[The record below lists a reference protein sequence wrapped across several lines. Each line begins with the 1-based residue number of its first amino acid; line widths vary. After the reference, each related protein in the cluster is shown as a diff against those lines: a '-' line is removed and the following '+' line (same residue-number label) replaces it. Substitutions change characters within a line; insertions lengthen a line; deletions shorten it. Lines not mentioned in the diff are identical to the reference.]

1 MDKKDKSKEDKSH
14 VYKFI
19 LGEET
24 RPKIEVFTQDTNI
37 GIKDSI
43 FYKQYYLALSRIAE
57 HLLFFKDEKAGVSSY
72 GAWESPNNLFAFLG
86 ERGSGKTSCM
96 LTVRELLCHE
106 NGNNR
111 DVLNEIFGDEESVN
125 KDILRKTDF
134 YGCEVIDPLFFDN
147 KHNILELFIGTLFRG
162 LDKRRKN
169 LLEQYDNEALFKSFA
184 DVKRILPLLKRCT
197 DSLDFDDLEQLKDLS
212 ASLDLKE
219 AVRKLVQVYLKCV
232 FGNEHGRLVL
242 CIDDID
248 LDMEDGYRLVEHIRR
263 YLNMP
268 ELIILMSIKLEQL
281 GNVIRIKYT
290 KDFQILFDKS
300 DPKSK
305 ESIKDSGEDYREVVN
320 RIVERYITKLLP
332 LNQRIILPSV
342 NELFDNEI
350 HIYRK
355 GNDKREGILKPLKRG
370 ILEQIYLRTRM
381 LFYNTKNLVSYIVP
395 RNLRDFCNFL
405 HLLYNLKKVSS
416 HEEALPNLKYFKD
429 YFYDVWCTNNLDQ
442 DALCVTRKL
451 RNIFNAN
458 QINQVVIQYLYS
470 RFYFLFEKLNTQSDS
485 IKEIINILEKDNIK
499 YNISLGDVL
508 ALLDWLDK
516 VLYEEYDLK
525 LLFAIKT
532 FYSFSLYETYR
543 KEEKIITKEH
553 IQEEIINKE
562 KQTNNEIL
570 YWDIVNGNLLNAE
583 YLNVAPYENGNISRG
598 KRMIDHEAITVLID
612 YIIDNP
618 ENRFCDFFNIGEG
631 EKETILDKI
640 KLRKI
645 VEFFMLTTS
654 FVLDSKEKDCNQYRK
669 KIEVYYEK
677 KIAKKRKIV
686 CFDVLSILYNLQ
698 DVLKCYRRYGY
709 YFENIVSTQ
718 DSTKTEIEKN
728 LAEENELFEN
738 NRAKLKVAFPLYET
752 VLNKIDQEYVDDSNF
767 KGGEK
772 MADAKLC
779 YKISLRSIEILEQIS
794 YRLQSKR
801 PDGTSDNIEV
811 LKKIFENLSRIEI
824 RTYDQE
830 ADRKN
835 YIRYDFFEAIKD
847 FLAELKND
855 DIYIRIFNKIY
866 KEEPSPQ

>member
-1 MDKKDKSKEDKSH
+1 MDKKDKSKENKLQ

-43 FYKQYYLALSRIAE
+43 FYKQYYLALSGIAE
-57 HLLFFKDEKAGVSSY
+57 HLLFFNNEKAGVSSY
-72 GAWESPNNLFAFLG
+72 GTWESPNNLFAFLG

-96 LTVRELLCHE
+96 LTVRELLCRE

-111 DVLNEIFGDEESVN
+111 DVLNEIFCDRESAN
-125 KDILRKTDF
+125 KEILEKTDF
-134 YGCEVIDPLFFDN
+134 YGCEIIDPLFFDS
-147 KHNILELFIGTLFRG
+147 KHNILELFVGTLFRN
-162 LDKRRKN
+162 LEKKRKK
-169 LLEQYDNEALFKSFA
+169 LFELQDNESLFKSFA
-184 DVKRILPLLKRCT
+184 DVKRILPLLERCT

-219 AVRKLVQVYLKCV
+219 ALRKLVQVYLKCV

-248 LDMEDGYRLVEHIRR
+248 LDMKDGYRLVEHIRR

-290 KDFQILFDKS
+290 KDFHILFDKHGTE
-300 DPKSK
+300 SK
-305 ESIKDSGEDYREVVN
+305 ESVKDSEGDYREVVN

-342 NELFDNEI
+342 NELFDHEI
-350 HIYRK
+350 HVYRK
-355 GNDKREGILKPLKRG
+355 GSDTEEGILKPLKKG
-370 ILEQIYLRTRM
+370 ILEQIYLRTRI
-381 LFYNTKNLVSYIVP
+381 LFYNTKNMVSYIVP
-395 RNLRDFCNFL
+395 RNLREFCNFL
-405 HLLYNLKKVSS
+405 HLLYNLKEVSN
-416 HEEALPNLKYFKD
+416 HEEALPNLKHFKN
-429 YFYDVWCTNNLDQ
+429 YFYGVWCTNNLDKN
-442 DALCVTRKL
+442 ALCIMQTL
-451 RNIFNAN
+451 WNMLNIS
-458 QINQVVIQYLYS
+458 QINQTVIQCLRG
-470 RFYFLFEKLNTQSDS
+470 RFSILFDKLNTQSDS
-485 IKEIINILEKDNIK
+485 IKEIINILENDNVK

-525 LLFAIKT
+525 LLFAIRT

-543 KEEKIITKEH
+543 KKEDIIAEERS
-553 IQEEIINKE
+553 QEEIINKE
-562 KQTNNEIL
+562 KLTGNEIL
-570 YWDIVNGNLLNAE
+570 YGDIVNGNLLNAE
-583 YLNVAPYENGNISRG
+583 YLNVAPYENGNTSRG
-598 KRMIDHEAITVLID
+598 KRIIDHEAITILVD
-612 YIIDNP
+612 YIVDNQ
-618 ENRFCDFFNIGEG
+618 EKRFRDFFKLG
-631 EKETILDKI
+631 EKETDLDEI

-654 FVLDSKEKDCNQYRK
+654 FVIDSKEKGCDQYRR

-677 KIAKKRKIV
+677 KVMKTRKKV
-686 CFDVLSILYNLQ
+686 CFDVLSIFYNLQ

-709 YFENIVSTQ
+709 YWGNMVSGQ
-718 DSTKTEIEKN
+718 DVEKTENEKN
-728 LAEENELFEN
+728 FAEENALFEN
-738 NRAKLKVAFPLYET
+738 DRAKLKGYYPLYET
-752 VLNKIDQEYVDDSNF
+752 ILNKIDQEYANDPNYQKS
-767 KGGEK
+767 GQE
-772 MADAKLC
+772 ADKKLG

-811 LKKIFENLSRIEI
+811 LKKIFENLSRITI
-824 RTYDQE
+824 RTYGQE

-835 YIRYDFFEAIKD
+835 YIRYEFFEAIKD
-847 FLAELKND
+847 FLTELKNN
-855 DIYIRIFNKIY
+855 DIYKNIFNMIY
-866 KEEPSPQ
+866 KEELSPQ